1 MCSEKYNEKL
11 IALINHILNK
21 LSDERKRYLEEELNN
36 VIKTN
41 QAIKLLIAYDIAKY
55 LNENKYYYVFRGNI
69 NSSYIAYELGI
80 NNVDC
85 FKLNIIPEQCYG
97 IDYKN
102 NYIISLNVGT
112 KVLRKV
118 LKHIDD
124 VYKGNLYRLKSI
136 NCVGRIYLNITE
148 RLYVIDNTK
157 KYNTKAIKQN
167 GIEYESLT
175 AEDISNDDNIFRI
188 SIKGKYQIDLV
199 DETLKIINERN
210 DLNIDYDNYKE
221 LKNKSR
227 IINKLCNYSSSNI
240 DKSYFIEVSNKY
252 INEMIRD
259 LNPKSYNDLV
269 KVCCLLHCYG
279 SFDDD
284 QLNLNNSISSIDDV
298 YDYLINININKEEA
312 FHISEI
318 VGKGKFQ
325 DISES
330 LNDRLPFEFIKLCN
344 EFTHLESKGFV
355 ASYLN
360 QDMFTMYLYDKY
372 PNEIS
377 EAYLKVFKD
386 INHEGEYKKLE
397 INL

>member
-11 IALINHILNK
+11 IALINPILSK
-21 LSDERKRYLEEELNN
+21 LSDERKRYLEEELNK

-80 NNVDC
+80 SNVDC
-85 FKLNIIPEQCYG
+85 YELNIIPEQCYG

-118 LKHIDD
+118 LKRIDD

-136 NCVGRIYLNITE
+136 NCVGRISLNITE
-148 RLYVIDNTK
+148 RLYVIDNKK
-157 KYNTKAIKQN
+157 KYNTKAINLN

-188 SIKGKYQIDLV
+188 SIRGKYQIDLV
-199 DETLKIINERN
+199 DETLKLINERN

-227 IINKLCNYSSSNI
+227 IINKLCNYQSSNI

-259 LNPKSYNDLV
+259 LKPKSYNDLV
-269 KVCCLLHCYG
+269 KVCCFLHCHG

-330 LNDRLPFEFIKLCN
+330 LNDRLPFEFINLCN
-344 EFTHLESKGFV
+344 EFTHLESKGFII
-355 ASYLN
+355 SYLN

-386 INHEGEYKKLE
+386 INH
-397 INL
+397 